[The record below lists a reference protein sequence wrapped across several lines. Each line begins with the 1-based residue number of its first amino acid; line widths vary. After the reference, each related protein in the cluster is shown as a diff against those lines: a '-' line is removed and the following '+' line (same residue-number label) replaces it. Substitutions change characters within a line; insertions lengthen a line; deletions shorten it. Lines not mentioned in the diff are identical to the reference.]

1 MKTIVLAAALLASG
15 AVGAASPCDPIAQR
29 IPFAPDV
36 TEKAPATAQVRA
48 LFDAASEGDEAAFA
62 RLLPTVPNINDYQ
75 IDGDRL
81 LHRLLR
87 PAASLQADEAAWR
100 KDFVGRG
107 DSVHWAGQQ
116 RKHAALYAAKT
127 RMLALALKAGAA
139 VNEAGDSGPAPL
151 HLAALYGTAD
161 MVNMLIAA
169 GADVRQLSGSPPQ
182 YEPLEFALNQEP
194 AGRMESIVTA
204 EDRTGTVLALLDAGA
219 PLPGKQMQELQ
230 ACRSKERKE
239 RGMTVDRPHFDFQ
252 WDTLLALTRGRA
264 VLDRM
269 AALGTRPYT
278 EEGAGTL
285 YAYAA
290 AAGNVEGVAW
300 LKDRLPRHEK
310 DGKDLWIEGAIWAL
324 QARRDAS
331 DRILDMLLVPDLRW
345 QQLGPGHFDDYGRAW
360 RHVPYNEANE
370 ESLLGRAILAGRADV
385 VRRLV
390 KLGSPVTQRDAA
402 LLSRAV
408 VAGDVE
414 MVRTLMA
421 LGVSPLSGET
431 SGLDL
436 TAVVPSDLEYK
447 GLHMDRE
454 PSVQQRAEMLA
465 ALLEGLRQQK
475 LAVPNDS
482 ALLDNA
488 LRYATTNER
497 ARLAHMALDA
507 GVPASSVGFDGAR
520 AALRAPDRNLFD
532 KLLQR
537 GWLAAAD
544 DNPVERADYAG
555 AIVREALLAGRKDVV
570 PALLALK
577 PNLAWRGEDGIGPM
591 DVAIR
596 QGDIGVIESLLAAGG
611 KLDAEAFAS
620 AIASGHA
627 DVVRFVAARTGQPIG
642 AQCDG
647 NPAALARMLRTAD
660 DAYWTM
666 LRDQGFGARSCPDL
680 ARRLAEAF
688 ARGEPIV
695 YAGWVGERMRR
706 RMAELY
712 ADNPGKASSDAT
724 ANLLRLPR
732 NATLAAVLRGAGW
745 PAPAAADLA
754 DKRTASQRAADLAL
768 AKKLPGDYDGSG
780 RELATG
786 IRLQRDGTFLY
797 MLTYGAVDEEQ
808 QGRWTVKDARLHLT
822 SVPAATKTLYT
833 PFEEKNPGASRPGE
847 LTVTVYFRDRAVPGL
862 RIAALGDEPAQSTGV
877 TTEAGWQAKWTG
889 PVRQIVIA
897 HDELDDG
904 RPFVFDV
911 PQEKANAT
919 RFAFRLPD
927 SVPGRTFEAQ
937 LSIQG
942 TSLVWPREEGDF
954 VYKRTSPK
962 TRR

>member
-1 MKTIVLAAALLASG
+1 MKTIVLAAAVLASG
-15 AVGAASPCDPIAQR
+15 AVGAASLCDPIVQR
-29 IPFAPDV
+29 IPYAADV

-48 LFDAASEGDEAAFA
+48 LFEAANEGNEAAFA
-62 RLLPTVPNINDYQ
+62 QLLPTVPNINDYQ

-87 PAASLQADEAAWR
+87 PAASLRADEAKWR
-100 KDFVGRG
+100 EKFVGRG
-107 DSVHWAGQQ
+107 DGVHWAGQQ
-116 RKHAALYAAKT
+116 RKHAALYPVKT

-139 VNEAGDSGPAPL
+139 VNEAGDGGPAPL

-161 MVNMLIAA
+161 MVKMLIAA
-169 GADVRQLSGSPPQ
+169 GADVRQVSGEVPHQ
-182 YEPLEFALNQEP
+182 EPLEIALNQD
-194 AGRMESIVTA
+194 AADRMESIVTA
-204 EDRTGTVLALLDAGA
+204 EERTGVVLALLAAGA
-219 PLPGKQMQELQ
+219 PLPGKQMEELY
-230 ACRSKERKE
+230 ACRSEERKE
-239 RGMTVDRPHFDFQ
+239 SDKAIDRPYFDFK
-252 WDTLLALTRGRA
+252 WDTLLALTRGRE

-278 EEGAGTL
+278 ENGAGKL
-285 YAYAA
+285 FAYAA

-300 LKDRLPRHEK
+300 LKDHVPRVEE

-324 QARRDAS
+324 QAPRDAS

-345 QQLGPGHFDDYGRAW
+345 QQLGPGHFSDYGRAW
-360 RHVPYNEANE
+360 RHVPNNEANT

-390 KLGSPVTQRDAA
+390 KLGSPVTRRDAA
-402 LLSRAV
+402 LLSNAV

-436 TAVVPSDLEYK
+436 TAVAPANLEYK

-454 PSVQQRAEMLA
+454 PSVAQRADMLA
-465 ALLEGLRQQK
+465 ALLEGLRQQT
-475 LAVPNDS
+475 LTVPPDS

-488 LRYATTNER
+488 LQYATTAER

-507 GVPASSVGFDGAR
+507 GVPVRDVRFDGAR
-520 AALRAPDRNLFD
+520 AALLSPDRSLFT
-532 KLLQR
+532 KLLQH
-537 GWLAAAD
+537 GFPTAGDEDPA
-544 DNPVERADYAG
+544 ERADYTG
-555 AIVREALLAGRKDVV
+555 AIVREALLTGRKDVL
-570 PALLALK
+570 PALLARK
-577 PNLAWRGEDGIGPM
+577 PNLAWRDDNGVGPM

-596 QGDIGVIESLLAAGG
+596 QGDIAVIESLLAAGG
-611 KLDAEAFAS
+611 KLDAQAFDS

-627 DVVRFVAARTGQPIG
+627 DVVRFVAARTGLPIG
-642 AQCDG
+642 TQCNGKAD
-647 NPAALARMLRTAD
+647 ALARMLRMAD

-666 LRDQGFGARSCPDL
+666 LRDQGFGARSCPDM
-680 ARRLAEAF
+680 ARGLAEAF
-688 ARGEPIV
+688 TRGEPV
-695 YAGWVGERMRR
+695 LYAGWVGERMRR
-706 RMAELY
+706 RMADLY
-712 ADNPGKASSDAT
+712 ADNPGKATDEAT
-724 ANLLRLPR
+724 AKMLRLPR
-732 NATLAAVLRGAGW
+732 NGTLAKVLQGAGW
-745 PAPAAADLA
+745 PAPAAGTT

-780 RELATG
+780 RELATW

-808 QGRWTVKDARLHLT
+808 QGRWTVKDGRLHLS
-822 SVPAATKTLYT
+822 SVPAANKALYT
-833 PFEEKNPGASRPGE
+833 PFKETKGE
-847 LTVTVYFRDRAVPGL
+847 PSPSGKLTVAVYFRDRPVPGL
-862 RIAALGDEPAQSTGV
+862 RIAALGDEPAQSKGV
-877 TTEAGWQAKWTG
+877 TTEEGWQAHWTG
-889 PVRQIVIA
+889 PVRQLVIA
-897 HDELDDG
+897 HEELDDG

-911 PQEKANAT
+911 PPEQANAT

-942 TSLVWPREEGDF
+942 TSLVWPREEGEF
-954 VYKRTSPK
+954 VYKRTSRK
-962 TRR
+962 TKP